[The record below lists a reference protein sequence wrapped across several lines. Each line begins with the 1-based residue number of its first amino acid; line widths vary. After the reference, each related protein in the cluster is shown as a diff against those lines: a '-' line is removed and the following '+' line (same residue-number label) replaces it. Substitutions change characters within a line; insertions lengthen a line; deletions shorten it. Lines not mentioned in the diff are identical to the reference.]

1 MYVLKGLFLHQQI
14 QKTYQ
19 TKSKMSRTKEEKT
32 GKSTVLK
39 EKGHFTHPDLVGADA
54 ANQFTRNR
62 IGDLIAKKFA
72 ARNYEPS
79 DEQLD
84 KLGITRRM
92 FTLIRENKSEP
103 GFGTA
108 LRIAT
113 WLDVSVDELYLV

>member
-1 MYVLKGLFLHQQI
+1 
-14 QKTYQ
+14 
-19 TKSKMSRTKEEKT
+19 MSRTKEEKT
-32 GKSTVLK
+32 GKSNVLK
-39 EKGHFTHPDLVGADA
+39 EKGHLFQKVITHPDLVGADV
-54 ANQFTRNR
+54 ANQFQRNR